1 MNKIEEAVIEIRK
14 KLYRNKEVFAAILYG
29 SVARGDY
36 SIRHSD
42 IDILVI
48 LYDLKAKKKIDKAV
62 DEVNLKYGVKVHPE
76 YQSAN
81 IKNEDETLLCKMFE
95 EGKILFSKGFWFMDK
110 SKLGLSVFRLYVF
123 DTSALD
129 KANRVMF
136 SRALH
141 GRKGYKGLIDNV
153 SVIYSGKGSL
163 LVKKNMFKEI
173 EDVFDRF
180 KVDYKVV
187 KTVYS

>member
-1 MNKIEEAVIEIRK
+1 MNKIEQAVVEIEK
-14 KLYRNKEVFAAILYG
+14 KLYKHVFAVILYG

-48 LYDLKAKKKIDKAV
+48 LDMKVKKK
-62 DEVNLKYGVKVHPE
+62 VNKIINAISVKFRVKIHPE
-76 YQSAN
+76 YQSVN
-81 IKNEDETLLCKMFE
+81 IKKKDETLLCKMFE

-110 SKLGLSVFRLYVF
+110 SKLGLSAFRLYIF
-123 DTSALD
+123 DTSTLD
-129 KANRVMF
+129 KVNRVMF

-141 GRKGYKGLIDNV
+141 GREGYEGLIDNI
-153 SVIYSGKGSL
+153 SVINSGKGSL

-180 KVDYKVV
+180 NVKYKVV
-187 KTVYS
+187 RTVYG